1 MRFKVV
7 FQAALVVGASLA
19 VIGGAAIA
27 VLHMIDPRSELLER
41 LVGAYHHLV
50 FGFGF
55 LTLFAVTSAALDFLG
70 RHAEARAVEA
80 VAKAAP
86 AAAPRVVAP
95 PGPAEALADAR
106 AKAGL
111 PRSKLDALYHE
122 MRTYVDLEMWEL
134 ALEKANAIVND
145 FPGTREADL
154 VSKNL
159 GELRWKAEPKF
170 VSMKEPLTAG
180 QEKELREKGLAA
192 MYQHVKTYMD
202 LEMWELARQKAQA
215 IMKNFPDSAE
225 AAELGKLYAEIDRK
239 ARETAGAPA
248 ASNT

>member
-7 FQAALVVGASLA
+7 FQAALAVGASLS

-27 VLHMIDPRSELLER
+27 VLHMIDPRLEILER

-55 LTLFAVTSAALDFLG
+55 LTLFALTSAAIDFLG
-70 RHAEARAVEA
+70 ARRAVEA
-80 VAKAAP
+80 PPVPAPAPVVAP
-86 AAAPRVVAP
+86 SEAAAPKPVAKE
-95 PGPAEALADAR
+95 GP
-106 AKAGL
+106 K
-111 PRSKLDALYHE
+111 RSKLDALYHE

-134 ALEKANAIVND
+134 ALEKATAIVND
-145 FPGTREADL
+145 HPGTREAEL
-154 VSKNL
+154 VSKSL

-170 VSMKEPLTAG
+170 VSMKEPMSAD
-180 QEKELREKGLAA
+180 QEKELRQKGLAA
-192 MYQHVKTYMD
+192 MYQHVKTYVD

-225 AAELGKLYAEIDRK
+225 AAELLKLYADIDRK

>member
-7 FQAALVVGASLA
+7 FQAALVVGASLS

-27 VLHMIDPRSELLER
+27 ILHVLDPQADILLR

-55 LTLFAVTSAALDFLG
+55 LTLFALTSAAIDFLG
-70 RHAEARAVEA
+70 ARKPSEAAPPRPVAIEVA
-80 VAKAAP
+80 PVVAKPPAP
-86 AAAPRVVAP
+86 AP
-95 PGPAEALADAR
+95 
-106 AKAGL
+106 K
-111 PRSKLDALYHE
+111 RSKLDALYHE

-134 ALEKANAIVND
+134 ALEKATSVVND

-170 VSMKEPLTAG
+170 VSMKEPMSAD
-180 QEKELREKGLAA
+180 QEKELREKGLKA
-192 MYQHVKTYMD
+192 MVQHVKTYVD

-215 IMKNFPDSAE
+215 IMKSFPDSAE
-225 AAELGKLYAEIDRK
+225 AAEMLKLYAEVDRK

>member
-7 FQAALVVGASLA
+7 FQAALAVGASLS

-27 VLHMIDPRSELLER
+27 ILHMIDPRQEILER

-55 LTLFAVTSAALDFLG
+55 LTLFALTSAAIDFLG
-70 RHAEARAVEA
+70 ARRAVEPRP
-80 VAKAAP
+80 AP
-86 AAAPRVVAP
+86 ALEVATPPPHVLPVPAPAP
-95 PGPAEALADAR
+95 S
-106 AKAGL
+106 K
-111 PRSKLDALYHE
+111 RSKLEALYHE

-134 ALEKANAIVND
+134 ALEKATAVVND

-170 VSMKEPLTAG
+170 VSMKEPMTAD
-180 QEKELREKGLAA
+180 QEKELREKGLAL
-192 MYQHVKTYMD
+192 MYQHVKTYVD
-202 LEMWELARQKAQA
+202 LEMWELARQKTLA
-215 IMKNFPDSAE
+215 IMKSFPDSPE
-225 AAELGKLYAEIDRK
+225 AAELVKMYGEIDRK